1 MITVN
6 KRLLGAMTVPI
17 AQDKSRPILPK
28 NEGKLTRLPR
38 MLGKSKVVEVSGG
51 GCVSKI
57 WPAMVCLNFEH
68 TAPVSCKWMVQ
79 KMLKLLVWIFILS

>member
-6 KRLLGAMTVPI
+6 KGLLGAMTVPI

-38 MLGKSKVVEVSGG
+38 VLVKSKVVEVSGG
-51 GCVSKI
+51 ECASKI
-57 WPAMVCLNFEH
+57 RPATVYLNFE
-68 TAPVSCKWMVQ
+68 
-79 KMLKLLVWIFILS
+79 L